1 MLWAVRVAEGFEIS
15 LGSCHIERAA
25 GEAVKLRE
33 VEDIPREFGGPGK
46 PLSGLRA
53 WLALAE
59 SSQGDKQQSGACDDG
74 YAAKFG
80 QPYAMASIL
89 GHIEFPL
96 YSRNVRGSPRGR
108 PIITSIRDLQT
119 MNIWIKGDFNVTA
132 PGAKMAGKLLGP

>member
-1 MLWAVRVAEGFEIS
+1 
-15 LGSCHIERAA
+15 
-25 GEAVKLRE
+25 
-33 VEDIPREFGGPGK
+33 
-46 PLSGLRA
+46 LSGLRA

-96 YSRNVRGSPRGR
+96 YSRNVRGSPKGTAYYYIHSR
-108 PIITSIRDLQT
+108 PANHEYLDKRR
-119 MNIWIKGDFNVTA
+119 F
-132 PGAKMAGKLLGP
+132 